1 MVRGYLGRSNNYRIQ
16 WLLLSGGSCQRSYLE
31 LIWAEVTKS
40 WRGSTIAQLLS
51 SCLDWIAKCSLSVTS
66 PAPPP
71 PSSHFH
77 PSPLFWGST
86 RWTLIWRRCY
96 GIARSQLWAAAT
108 TWGQSSSPPLR
119 IKLELI
125 IPAHLSSTFFVF
137 LFFSAWGRCD
147 RQVMAVNNY
156 LKGYPYLFVR
166 ETDQTNYFC
175 TICDGFLK
183 EEELQVSVES
193 SSPGRKQLRLFSQLL
208 RASAQIVKL
217 IRIFVRVPLSV
228 QEVMNFPA
236 SDDMFSAF
244 KAKTKPN

>member
-1 MVRGYLGRSNNYRIQ
+1 
-16 WLLLSGGSCQRSYLE
+16 
-31 LIWAEVTKS
+31 
-40 WRGSTIAQLLS
+40 
-51 SCLDWIAKCSLSVTS
+51 
-66 PAPPP
+66 
-71 PSSHFH
+71 
-77 PSPLFWGST
+77 
-86 RWTLIWRRCY
+86 
-96 GIARSQLWAAAT
+96 
-108 TWGQSSSPPLR
+108 
-119 IKLELI
+119 
-125 IPAHLSSTFFVF
+125 
-137 LFFSAWGRCD
+137 
-147 RQVMAVNNY
+147 MAVNNY

-193 SSPGRKQLRLFSQLL
+193 SSPGRKQLRLFFRLL